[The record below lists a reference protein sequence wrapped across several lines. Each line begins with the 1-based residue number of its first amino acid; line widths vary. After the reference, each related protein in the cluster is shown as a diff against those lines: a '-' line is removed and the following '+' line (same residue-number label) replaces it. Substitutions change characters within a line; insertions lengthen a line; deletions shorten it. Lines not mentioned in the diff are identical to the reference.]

1 MGQKTHNGDKR
12 HTTIS
17 ILTPIKPQKVYVLA
31 SNHLIY
37 QIQAGVWPPGTRLP
51 SERELSEILGI
62 SRSSVR
68 QALTTLEAIGVLYSK
83 RGVGHFVTKEAVNLA
98 SNEVVDSLISQ
109 GDPQELLEAR
119 RIIEPEVARLSAV
132 YRDADDLARL
142 YDCINTMR
150 SKEETDA
157 FDEYLEADFR
167 FHLELAYATHNP
179 VISDI
184 VEVIVERM
192 KAPPW
197 QVATRMIVPK
207 TYNTNRQEHMAILD
221 AVVERKPKEA
231 RQAML
236 SHLASVAKNLHN
248 ISAFALIEEDSE
260 KLNFT
265 NDE

>member
-1 MGQKTHNGDKR
+1 MSQKTYDGDKR
-12 HTTIS
+12 HPNIS
-17 ILTPIKPQKVYVLA
+17 LLTPIKPQKVYVLA

-51 SERELSEILGI
+51 SERELSEMLGI

-83 RGVGHFVTKEAVNLA
+83 RGVGHFVSDEAVNSA
-98 SNEVVDSLISQ
+98 SNEVMDSLMSQ

-119 RIIEPEVARLSAV
+119 RIIEPEVARLSAI
-132 YRDADDLARL
+132 YRDTDDLARL
-142 YDCINTMR
+142 YDCINTMKA
-150 SKEETDA
+150 KEKTDA

-167 FHLELAYATHNP
+167 FHLELAYSTHNP
-179 VISDI
+179 VISDL

-207 TYNTNRQEHMAILD
+207 TYHKNREEHTAILD

-236 SHLASVAKNLHN
+236 SHLASVAKNIHN
-248 ISAFALIEEDSE
+248 ISTFIYEEAYKEDNQD
-260 KLNFT
+260 K
-265 NDE
+265 